1 MTPQGGPDVV
11 RVHGVD
17 PGDGGRPALGGMVH
31 GSLRGECRGDGVQ
44 DTACGGRVRGVLE
57 ATG

>member
-17 PGDGGRPALGGMVH
+17 PGDG
-31 GSLRGECRGDGVQ
+31 VQ
-44 DTACGGRVRGVLE
+44 DTAIGGVFFKESWSTFYPTWPSRRGKFVHRPGRGR
-57 ATG
+57 A